1 MYRVVIADD
10 ERAIRTGLQIIVD
23 WNKLGFEIA
32 GCASDGEEALQ
43 MLLKQNIDV
52 LVTDIRM
59 PRLSGLQLVKKV
71 QELGL
76 SIHVILLTSYRD
88 FEYAR
93 QAISLGVREYLL
105 KPVDE
110 VALQELLRKMYD
122 ELGKRDEEDSTH
134 REQQLVSQL
143 RRLIEE
149 EYMQNISLKSLAERL
164 HYNPAYLG
172 RLFRAETGNSFRDEL
187 NLYRARQAAQLL
199 RNSSISINDVAERV
213 GYHDIN
219 YFHRIFL
226 KIYGVSPGKYKSGQ
240 RKS

>member
-122 ELGKRDEEDSTH
+122 ELSKRE
-134 REQQLVSQL
+134 
-143 RRLIEE
+143 
-149 EYMQNISLKSLAERL
+149 
-164 HYNPAYLG
+164 
-172 RLFRAETGNSFRDEL
+172 
-187 NLYRARQAAQLL
+187 
-199 RNSSISINDVAERV
+199 
-213 GYHDIN
+213 
-219 YFHRIFL
+219 
-226 KIYGVSPGKYKSGQ
+226 
-240 RKS
+240 